1 MKRLGLA
8 IIILG
13 GAWFGL
19 KDIALRTYLTFGAP
33 SLPGALS
40 YTAPEHWAT
49 QPETVPPGA
58 WETPWGIDAFVVLP
72 PTGLTYKHGLVP
84 ADHEPA
90 VRDTLLA
97 LQKLSPAIPG
107 DTPAYAPF
115 YRTPSRVNTPELS
128 AQIAAEASAD
138 ILAAFEL
145 YLTEANQGRGILLIR
160 AASAAPNTGPLLARL
175 QEDDLSNRFAGL
187 VSFGPEDKN
196 APDTELVCA
205 EILGGAC
212 YQSVETST
220 AFSPARLFT
229 PNAGAPIPELNV
241 IDAVG
246 VAEAIKVQAAN
257 VSHWLDETQPK
268 LAEPFFTTTVI
279 ETAPIFRPGASAPID
294 TEEDGGSEDN

>member
-1 MKRLGLA
+1 
-8 IIILG
+8 
-13 GAWFGL
+13 
-19 KDIALRTYLTFGAP
+19 LT
-33 SLPGALS
+33 
-40 YTAPEHWAT
+40 
-49 QPETVPPGA
+49 PPGA
-58 WETPWGIDAFVVLP
+58 WETPWGIDAFIILP
-72 PTGLTYKHGLVP
+72 PTGLNHKHGLVP
-84 ADHEPA
+84 ADYEPA

-115 YRTPSRVNTPELS
+115 YRAPSRVNAPELA
-128 AQIAAEASAD
+128 AQMATQASAD
-138 ILAAFEL
+138 ILTAFEL

-160 AASAAPNTGPLLARL
+160 AGSAAPYTGPLLARL

-196 APDTELVCA
+196 TPDTELVCA

-220 AFSPARLFT
+220 AFSATRLFT
-229 PNAGAPIPELNV
+229 PNAGAPVPNISE
-241 IDAVG
+241 
-246 VAEAIKVQAAN
+246 
-257 VSHWLDETQPK
+257 WLDETQPK

-294 TEEDGGSEDN
+294 AEENGREEN